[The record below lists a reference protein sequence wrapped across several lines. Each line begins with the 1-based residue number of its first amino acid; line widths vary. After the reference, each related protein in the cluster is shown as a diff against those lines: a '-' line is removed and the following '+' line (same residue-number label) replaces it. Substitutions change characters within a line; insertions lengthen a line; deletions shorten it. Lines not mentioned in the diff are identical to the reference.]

1 MNITN
6 RYAETEVSGMN
17 QVELESRALIRTAS
31 RLNQIKENWE
41 QSNDSLSEALEKNR
55 RLWSIIASAM
65 GDNTSP
71 QPEELRKNILNLS
84 MFVFKRTLE
93 ILANPKPESLDIL
106 ININMNSTIR
116 TLLYSLSPVQSSLM
130 PRIVLRKGMCKHQCI
145 FC

>member
-106 ININMNSTIR
+106 ININMNIAR
-116 TLLYSLSPVQSSLM
+116 GLSEHEEVSPEEN
-130 PRIVLRKGMCKHQCI
+130 K
-145 FC
+145 